1 MARWATFQH
10 FCDSLYV
17 YSKPHPSLIFSFAWN
32 SPWALNKL
40 CLSTSYDWLTTACD
54 LWRPIL
60 IELARC
66 SHQTQPQTLQW
77 ESLRSA
83 ALIWKSALFEQSRE
97 PFWSSNRSRDQLCK
111 QRLVRI
117 KCRAPLCHC
126 HNEEENTTYHLLLRG
141 NWSGW
146 SRSNKK
152 TVCNDVE
159 AFGRQ
164 VSAKSAADHMDKENN
179 FWRRTL
185 WSDEK
190 MELFGHN
197 ERWYVWRPL
206 TPRTPYL
213 LVPWGCFT
221 ALKKVNGIMKVERNQ
236 KNLKSFARRLGLGC
250 SWVFQK
256 DNDCKHTSTMVKEW
270 LKQARI

>member
-17 YSKPHPSLIFSFAWN
+17 YSKPHPSLIFSFGWN

-152 TVCNDVE
+152 NSLQWRWSFWKTGVSEVCCWSHGQRKQLLEENSVVRWKNGAVWPQWAMICLE
-159 AFGRQ
+159 AFNSENTIPTGA
-164 VSAKSAADHMDKENN
+164 VGLFYCSKESQWNN
-179 FWRRTL
+179 EGGT
-185 WSDEK
+185 
-190 MELFGHN
+190 
-197 ERWYVWRPL
+197 
-206 TPRTPYL
+206 
-213 LVPWGCFT
+213 
-221 ALKKVNGIMKVERNQ
+221 
-236 KNLKSFARRLGLGC
+236 
-250 SWVFQK
+250 
-256 DNDCKHTSTMVKEW
+256 
-270 LKQARI
+270 